1 MILQVG
7 AALLRPLVE
16 DDREPGQG
24 GELVRWRRRRWRRL
38 KRRVDD
44 TVGDVRGGDKS
55 PDPGGE
61 RFGAKLDFYGTN
73 VRLEEVCLFWGLDD
87 ARANAGSVTEA
98 GG

>member
-24 GELVRWRRRRWRRL
+24 GELVRWRRRQWRRL